1 MMNRKALIGLLF
13 LLTFP
18 PISNA
23 QTPIGY
29 SYDAAGNRVKREI
42 VLSRNSRRS
51 QRLTDITETY
61 TLSVFPN
68 PTQGLV
74 HIESQDLHDKE
85 CEITVHNAA
94 GDQVCKTTMSQGS
107 ADIDLSQ
114 KDNGIYLTTVVA
126 KGIKRT
132 WKIVKK

>member
-1 MMNRKALIGLLF
+1 MNRKTLIGLFF
-13 LLTFP
+13 LLAFP
-18 PISNA
+18 PTSNA

-51 QRLTDITETY
+51 QRLTDITEAY
-61 TLSVFPN
+61 ILSVSPN

-85 CEITVHNAA
+85 FEITVYNAA
-94 GDQVCKTTMSQGS
+94 GNQVCKATMSQGS

-114 KDNGIYLTTVVA
+114 KDNGIYLMTVIA
-126 KGIKRT
+126 KGIKRS